1 MVVLQGHGRWQR
13 SDGDAM
19 RSAIHAESGT
29 TPLAASAALRSA
41 RGALEVWYDPAKWS
55 SPGGVDHAS
64 AEFTLRLRRGD
75 AYALAILERIQ
86 IERSVLRN
94 LVLDKA
100 RSYASD
106 VQVSREEERRVNG
119 TIALWSEVDMTLQGI
134 PFRFFYLFLTG
145 RSEAAQVIAWT
156 PRQLADE
163 HRADVEGLLDGTVFD
178 QTPPRR

>member
-29 TPLAASAALRSA
+29 TPIAASAALRSA
-41 RGALEVWYDPAKWS
+41 RGPLEVWYDPRKWS

-64 AEFTLRLRRGD
+64 AEFTLRLRKGD

-86 IERSVLRN
+86 IERSVLRT

-100 RSYASD
+100 RGHASR
-106 VQVSREEERRVNG
+106 VEVLREEERQVNG
-119 TIALWSEVDMTLQGI
+119 TPGLWSEVDMTLQGI
-134 PFRFFYLFLTG
+134 PFRFSYLFLTG
-145 RSEAAQVIAWT
+145 GSEAAQVIAWT
-156 PRQLADE
+156 PRHLADE
-163 HRADVEGLLDGTVFD
+163 HRPDIEGLLDGTVFG
-178 QTPPRR
+178 QVPAHR